1 MSKWKMLET
10 TELAK
15 LGPFRIRQDK
25 CQLPDGRIMP
35 KYYVVEFP
43 DWVHV
48 IAITPEGMMVL
59 VDQYRHAAEGRFL
72 ELPGGTTEPHI
83 GESNSAGALRELEEE
98 TGYSGKLKHIGSHYP
113 NPALQDNKVHVFLS
127 LDCSLQKQ
135 QKLDPF
141 EDLDVVLKPVAEVYQ
156 LVEEGKVLH
165 GLMLGALFLARPYLQ
180 DFL

>member
-72 ELPGGTTEPHI
+72 ELP
-83 GESNSAGALRELEEE
+83 
-98 TGYSGKLKHIGSHYP
+98 
-113 NPALQDNKVHVFLS
+113 
-127 LDCSLQKQ
+127 
-135 QKLDPF
+135 
-141 EDLDVVLKPVAEVYQ
+141 
-156 LVEEGKVLH
+156 
-165 GLMLGALFLARPYLQ
+165 
-180 DFL
+180 